1 MIHNTATQILLAS
14 SPPQLQILPILVSR
28 MGWPSLC
35 LAVVVMRCFDFSKSG
50 GTGCLRTSIP
60 IYLSHDGASPL
71 ERVGSTLCT
80 DSNTMATEDYSI
92 CVESGEGAYV
102 SFYLFRASVCNW

>member
-1 MIHNTATQILLAS
+1 MHTYIDS
-14 SPPQLQILPILVSR
+14 YLPSAR
-28 MGWPSLC
+28 WSL
-35 LAVVVMRCFDFSKSG
+35 
-50 GTGCLRTSIP
+50 
-60 IYLSHDGASPL
+60 PL

-102 SFYLFRASVCNW
+102 SFYLFRARSVCNW